1 MTRILLFFSLQIQSA
16 VHGKF
21 RSRRGGKQIIICWEP
36 TRLIHHAPD
45 VQWASCLTCPDCKS
59 TTTSLFVISTLDFWK
74 SHFRLIFFLFV
85 PPLVFKVFFETK
97 YIWPLSLLQ
106 NPPLMDKRPSTPSRR
121 RCEQLFQQTKIHEK
135 KKSRRRRAHVEKIP
149 HLDCLSS
156 FWWMV
161 TINTAAFH
169 LAETFQS
176 SNPSHRNVLL
186 FFFCRSHW
194 LPGPPVDKL
203 IVYSLPIVGD
213 IFLLFQGGKSLLL
226 SRKLFAASRS
236 IGSHR
241 VQKVAIVW
249 SPSIVRNI
257 STCPRPIIRLEPI
270 HQLQSAAEGSEKHG
284 PWHHVWLPP
293 LCGAAEAEYAGGR
306 RTADPASPLA
316 SVPAY
321 TTLPYI
327 DMSRSF
333 QWLFDLIKFSLG
345 EVALYGIRRLNFP
358 PPASSEQRVPKVLA
372 V

>member
-1 MTRILLFFSLQIQSA
+1 
-16 VHGKF
+16 
-21 RSRRGGKQIIICWEP
+21 
-36 TRLIHHAPD
+36 
-45 VQWASCLTCPDCKS
+45 
-59 TTTSLFVISTLDFWK
+59 
-74 SHFRLIFFLFV
+74 
-85 PPLVFKVFFETK
+85 
-97 YIWPLSLLQ
+97 
-106 NPPLMDKRPSTPSRR
+106 
-121 RCEQLFQQTKIHEK
+121 
-135 KKSRRRRAHVEKIP
+135 
-149 HLDCLSS
+149 
-156 FWWMV
+156 MV

-186 FFFCRSHW
+186 FFFFAGATGFQGHRLTNW
-194 LPGPPVDKL
+194 LFTRFLLSV
-203 IVYSLPIVGD
+203 IF
-213 IFLLFQGGKSLLL
+213 FLLFQGGKSLLL

-249 SPSIVRNI
+249 SPAIVRNI